1 MTSDMTW
8 QASGGRPQPLQ
19 AAREAARR
27 SGMSV
32 GEWLDSVIQES
43 ARQEP
48 ARQEPARQEPARQEP
63 ARQEPARQAQPSR
76 REGDR
81 RDAGD
86 SGRRREDP
94 APTEPYAE
102 VSAKLDTLSQQ
113 LERLATT
120 SAAIGVSKPHRDD
133 DQIASALSQLDRRL
147 EQLMERRTRAGE
159 NERPSEGPAS
169 RRAGPPE
176 APTARP
182 APPSP
187 LDQALAEIAE
197 RQRVLDGDNARS
209 ALPRAPS
216 QGFGALEQQLRHINS
231 QIESL
236 KPGAINAAVDTLRDD
251 LAQIGQAIREA
262 MPRHAIEALETEV
275 RSLAQRI
282 DNKRDAGANTADL
295 AGIEHALLEV
305 RDALRAFTPAE
316 SLIGVES
323 AVRTMSQK
331 IDRIAAVV
339 KDPTALEHLEDA
351 IVGLRSVV
359 SHVASN
365 DALARLT
372 IEVHALRDKVEQ
384 VASSDILA
392 TLEQRISIIADA
404 LQSRPQVDQDMQDL
418 GALVQRLVDKIERLQ
433 LLSAQYPN
441 SQLEQHIAKLIE
453 KIESSDARFS
463 QLDKIER
470 GLAELLLQIDR
481 QPSAQPMG
489 GERAHVSEINTL
501 KRDVQRTHDSIEAV
515 HGTLGEVVDR
525 LSVIETGLRGAPA
538 QQGPGERP
546 SEPEPGPTQTQELPG
561 VPMAAASDLSALAAL
576 ARTNPLRANPVRI
589 NPARANPAD
598 ANPDYGNLPRPD
610 WAPIETGLP
619 PDHPLEPN
627 HRYSPAERIAASQ
640 AALGAPRGT
649 TQASGHPDAQAKA
662 NFIAAARRAAQ
673 AASSQLTERADR
685 RVPELRRAHA
695 DDEIPSNAL
704 GGHARFLLIAASA
717 VMVVLGSLQLFGFF
731 SGPGEPGS
739 PVAVAP
745 DAPTITTSSTPR
757 IEPEAAP
764 ATAPTQQPRV
774 LAIEDVLSTPS
785 AGVLP
790 PLQPFA
796 PASPDPSTSRDRTVT
811 GSVRTPSAPPA
822 FAPPPFTP
830 PTTAPPVARTN
841 EAEKLPAAITGGL
854 RAAATKGDPAAE
866 FEVAVRL
873 AEGRGMPQN
882 FTAAAEWFERAAQ
895 RGLVPAQFR
904 LGGLYEKGM
913 GVKKDLEAARRLYLA
928 AANAGH
934 AKAMHNLAVL
944 YAEGADGKPDYQT
957 AAYWFRRGADHGV
970 TDSQYN
976 LAILYARGIGVETN
990 IAEAYKWFALA
1001 AREGDRDS
1009 AKKRDEL
1016 GARLDAATAAAAQAA
1031 VRTWVAEPQ
1040 PQAATQVKTP
1050 AGGWDGTPAAAP
1062 AKRRVTSDAKP
1073 TNLAPTATP

>member
-8 QASGGRPQPLQ
+8 QGRGGRPQPLQ

-43 ARQEP
+43 THQESAHQDPP
-48 ARQEPARQEPARQEP
+48 ARPD
-63 ARQEPARQAQPSR
+63 
-76 REGDR
+76 REAGDDR
-81 RDAGD
+81 R
-86 SGRRREDP
+86 RRGDP
-94 APTEPYAE
+94 APTESYAE

-113 LERLATT
+113 LERLAAT
-120 SAAIGVSKPHRDD
+120 SAAIGVTKPHRDD

-147 EQLMERRTRAGE
+147 EQMMDRRPRAGE
-159 NERPSEGPAS
+159 SERPAS
-169 RRAGPPE
+169 RRASPPV
-176 APTARP
+176 AATARP
-182 APPSP
+182 APPRSAPQSP

-197 RQRVLDGDNARS
+197 RQRILDGENARS

-216 QGFGALEQQLRHINS
+216 QGLGGLEQQLRNITA

-251 LAQIGQAIREA
+251 LAEIGHLIREA

-282 DNKRDAGANTADL
+282 DNKRDAGANSADL
-295 AGIEHALLEV
+295 ASIEHALLEV
-305 RDALRAFTPAE
+305 RDALRGFTPAE

-323 AVRTMSQK
+323 AVRAMGQK
-331 IDRIAAVV
+331 IDRIAAVA

-372 IEVHALRDKVEQ
+372 NEVRALGAKVEQ

-392 TLEQRISIIADA
+392 TLEQRISFIADA
-404 LQSRPQVDQDMQDL
+404 LQSRPQIDRDMQDL
-418 GALVQRLVDKIERLQ
+418 EAVVQRLVEKIERLQ
-433 LLSAQYPN
+433 LLSAEYPN
-441 SQLEQHIAKLIE
+441 SQLEEHIAKLIE

-481 QPSAQPMG
+481 PPSAQPA
-489 GERAHVSEINTL
+489 EFDTL
-501 KRDVQRTHDSIEAV
+501 KRDVQRTQHSIEAV
-515 HGTLGEVVDR
+515 HGTLGQVVNR
-525 LSVIETGLRGAPA
+525 LSNIETGLLGAAA
-538 QQGPGERP
+538 QQAAGELL
-546 SEPEPGPTQTQELPG
+546 SEPEAPDAQQRPGAPTATA
-561 VPMAAASDLSALAAL
+561 VAATATVRTSPAHTSPAP
-576 ARTNPLRANPVRI
+576 TNPAHSNSAYSSSTYA
-589 NPARANPAD
+589 NPARPT
-598 ANPDYGNLPRPD
+598 G
-610 WAPIETGLP
+610 WATLETDLP
-619 PDHPLEPN
+619 PDYPIEPN
-627 HRYSPAERIAASQ
+627 HRSSPAERIAASQ
-640 AALGAPRGT
+640 AALGNPFGT
-649 TQASGHPDAQAKA
+649 ARTSGHPDADAKA

-685 RVPELRRAHA
+685 RVPELRRVHG
-695 DDEIPSNAL
+695 DDEVPSNVL
-704 GGHARFLLIAASA
+704 GNHARLLLVAASV

-731 SGPGEPGS
+731 NSPNSPSG
-739 PVAVAP
+739 PVAVVP
-745 DAPTITTSSTPR
+745 DEPTLSTSSTPPA
-757 IEPEAAP
+757 IELEAAP
-764 ATAPTQQPRV
+764 ATVPSRQPRM
-774 LAIEDVLSTPS
+774 LAVEDVLPAPS

-790 PLQPFA
+790 PPEPFGPS
-796 PASPDPSTSRDRTVT
+796 PASPDPAASRDRTIT
-811 GSVRTPSAPPA
+811 GSVRLPSTPPA
-822 FAPPPFTP
+822 STP
-830 PTTAPPVARTN
+830 PAARTN
-841 EAEKLPAAITGGL
+841 ETDKIPAAIAGGL
-854 RAAATKGDPAAE
+854 RAAAAKGDPAAE

-873 AEGRGMPQN
+873 AEGRGVPQN
-882 FTAAAEWFERAAQ
+882 FAAAAEWFERAGQ

-928 AANAGH
+928 ASNAGH

-944 YAEGADGKPDYQT
+944 YAEGADGKPDYQS
-957 AAYWFRRGADHGV
+957 AAYWFRKAADYGV

-976 LAILYARGIGVETN
+976 LGILYARGIGVETN
-990 IAEAYKWFALA
+990 LAEAYKWFALA
-1001 AREGDRDS
+1001 AREGDRES

-1016 GARLDAATAAAAQAA
+1016 GARLDQVTAAAAHAA

-1040 PQAATQVKTP
+1040 PEAATQVKTP

-1062 AKRRVTSDAKP
+1062 AKRRGTSDAKGP
-1073 TNLAPTATP
+1073 NVGPNLQPNLAPNITP